1 MTTCGKTTI
10 RMAAVLALLASAA
23 CQRSEGDT
31 TSGGGMFGTGGS
43 KNGAASSAVPAA
55 VQPAAQ
61 PVQQPVTQSMTPP
74 MAPGTTPGPVAQ
86 APAGPAAQDRRI
98 RVNNASSQ
106 TITLIKGSATSDSD
120 WGQDRIPSGVLRPGG
135 TVMIDFDDGNGECV
149 YDLQATLQDG
159 TLRVRRG
166 VNICQVVDWIVTD
179 DDSAV
184 R

>member
-1 MTTCGKTTI
+1 MTTWGKTTI
-10 RMAAVLALLASAA
+10 RTAAVLALLASAA

-43 KNGAASSAVPAA
+43 KNGAAAAA
-55 VQPAAQ
+55 VQPTAQ
-61 PVQQPVTQSMTPP
+61 PAQQPVAQPMAPS
-74 MAPGTTPGPVAQ
+74 MAPGTTPGQVAQ